1 MILGVSF
8 DPPEANRAFAE
19 KYGFPYRLLCDVDRK
34 VGVAYGAAD
43 DLSAKTARRVSILID
58 PTGKVARTWP
68 KVDTKAHP
76 SDVLAALPSPG

>member
-1 MILGVSF
+1 MGVSF
-8 DPPEANRAFAE
+8 DTPEANKAFAE

-43 DLSAKTARRVSILID
+43 DAAAKTARRISVLID
-58 PTGKVARTWP
+58 PQGKVHKVWP

-76 SDVLAALPSPG
+76 GEVLALLP

>member
-8 DPPEANRAFAE
+8 DTPEANKAFAE

-34 VGVAYGAAD
+34 VGVAYGAAED
-43 DLSAKTARRVSILID
+43 ESAKSARRVSVLID
-58 PTGKVARTWP
+58 PEGKVSKVWP

-76 SDVLAALPSPG
+76 ADVLASIP